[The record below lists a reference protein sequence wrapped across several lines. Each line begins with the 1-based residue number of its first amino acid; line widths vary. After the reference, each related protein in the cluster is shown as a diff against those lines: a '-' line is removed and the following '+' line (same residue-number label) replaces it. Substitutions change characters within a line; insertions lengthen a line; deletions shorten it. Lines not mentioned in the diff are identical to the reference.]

1 MSKET
6 TEPTI
11 STIEDAVESIIAP
24 NEETTEEVT
33 SQTTELGSPPDE
45 TEVEDSAELETE
57 EVEEEE
63 EVEASDSDD
72 EDLIEE
78 PSQEEPELHTVKS
91 NGQEF
96 QVTLDD
102 LKQDWGGQK
111 YIQQGMQDVANKRKE
126 AEDVYVSLSS
136 ERQQLAEIYKQL
148 QNGGIAQPPS
158 KPTKELF
165 DADPIGYMQE
175 NLAYEEKKA
184 EYDTQMAQLQN
195 VSQQSSEAQEH
206 ARQAF
211 LQEQMQI
218 LQKDIPEFADPNKYQ
233 QLKDKLLNTGMK
245 YYGYTTEEIGNITDA
260 RAIKVLNDAMKYQGI
275 VAGKSKAEVKTKGK
289 KPVVKPGAKKTPT
302 PNAKIRSRQK
312 AKLRETGSIDDAI
325 GLITNV

>member
-24 NEETTEEVT
+24 NEEPTEEVT
-33 SQTTELGSPPDE
+33 SQATGEVTDE
-45 TEVEDSAELETE
+45 TAQEVEASAELETE

-78 PSQEEPELHTVKS
+78 PSQVEPSLIDVKV
-91 NGQEF
+91 NGHIQ

-102 LKQDWGGQK
+102 LKQDFSGQK

-136 ERQQLAEIYKQL
+136 ERQQLAEMYKQL

-312 AKLRETGSIDDAI
+312 AKLRETGSMEDAI
-325 GLITNV
+325 SLITNV